1 MTKTAEKLAS
11 EIHSL
16 PDVEKLR
23 LVDAILTDL
32 AKPDPGPGGRT
43 LMHAL
48 RGELGKR
55 QLETKN

>member
-1 MTKTAEKLAS
+1 MYP
-11 EIHSL
+11 HSY
-16 PDVEKLR
+16 R
-23 LVDAILTDL
+23 RGGVDAILTDL